1 MFWALV
7 QVAGALPEG
16 LAVQAG
22 QLAQEQEQ
30 PEDIKLCTAALSD
43 HLKLRDT

>member
-16 LAVQAG
+16 QDVQAG

-30 PEDIKLCTAALSD
+30 VQPLDKTVSRGTE
-43 HLKLRDT
+43 

>member
-16 LAVQAG
+16 QAVQAG
-22 QLAQEQEQ
+22 QQEQEQ
-30 PEDIKLCTAALSD
+30 PEDKPVC
-43 HLKLRDT
+43 RGVE